1 MRNAPRI
8 VGSVCVLC
16 VLKCTCKEARD
27 RSERAIAVC
36 AVSGADKVNAA
47 ANCSAAHYSAN
58 CNAGLE
64 VNMIDNYITGNV
76 IKKLRESKKMTQ
88 EELAEKIFVTG
99 KAVSKW
105 ETGQGFP
112 DISLVEPLAKA
123 LDISVIELLSGECIQ
138 NRNRVS
144 NMFKSKFYVCPVCG
158 NVIRTIGEAMISCCG
173 ITLPPLEP
181 ETETC
186 ENVTGSQQP
195 AAGEEPAADGARVSE
210 TADTSHVICVES
222 VEDEYY
228 VHLDHPM
235 TKEHYISF
243 IAAVSDQGVQFV
255 KLYPEQAAEA
265 RFKRSRVKYLYAY
278 CNHHGL
284 FKVKV

>member
-1 MRNAPRI
+1 
-8 VGSVCVLC
+8 
-16 VLKCTCKEARD
+16 
-27 RSERAIAVC
+27 
-36 AVSGADKVNAA
+36 
-47 ANCSAAHYSAN
+47 
-58 CNAGLE
+58 
-64 VNMIDNYITGNV
+64 MIDNYITGSV
-76 IKKLRESKKMTQ
+76 IKSLREKKKMTQ

-144 NMFKSKFYVCPVCG
+144 NMFRSKFYVCPVCG

-173 ITLPPLEP
+173 ITLPPLE
-181 ETETC
+181 
-186 ENVTGSQQP
+186 
-195 AAGEEPAADGARVSE
+195 AEEDDE
-210 TADTSHVICVES
+210 HQIMVES

-228 VHLDHPM
+228 VHLEHPM
-235 TKEHYISF
+235 SKEHYISF
-243 IAAVSDQGVQFV
+243 IAAVSDQGLQFT

-265 RFKRSRVKYLYAY
+265 RFKQARVRYIYAY

-284 FKVKV
+284 FLKKV

>member
-1 MRNAPRI
+1 
-8 VGSVCVLC
+8 
-16 VLKCTCKEARD
+16 
-27 RSERAIAVC
+27 
-36 AVSGADKVNAA
+36 
-47 ANCSAAHYSAN
+47 
-58 CNAGLE
+58 
-64 VNMIDNYITGNV
+64 MIDNYITGSV
-76 IKKLRESKKMTQ
+76 IKSLREKKKMTQ

-144 NMFKSKFYVCPVCG
+144 NMFRSKFYVCPVCG

-173 ITLPPLEP
+173 ITLPPLEA
-181 ETETC
+181 ETEGG
-186 ENVTGSQQP
+186 NLNG
-195 AAGEEPAADGARVSE
+195 ADE
-210 TADTSHVICVES
+210 HEMKVES

-228 VHLDHPM
+228 VHLEHPM
-235 TKEHYISF
+235 SKEHYISF
-243 IAAVSDQGVQFV
+243 IAAVSDQGVQFT
-255 KLYPEQAAEA
+255 KLYPEQTAEA
-265 RFKRSRVKYLYAY
+265 RFKRARVRYIYAY

-284 FKVKV
+284 FLKKV